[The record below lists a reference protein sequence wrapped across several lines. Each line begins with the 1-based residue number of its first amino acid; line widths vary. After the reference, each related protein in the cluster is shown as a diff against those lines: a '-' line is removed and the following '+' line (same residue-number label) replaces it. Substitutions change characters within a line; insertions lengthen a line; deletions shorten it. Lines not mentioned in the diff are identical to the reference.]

1 VSPTATPIPE
11 RLDAAKSDDFR
22 LLYGQHDAPKDPT
35 KPPEACL
42 LEAEGWIYGEKW
54 TDCPPCVSPVL
65 WRFGQRLNDRLD
77 TERRQELKRFL
88 GRLGGTGDD
97 GQDDARRALAASWVI
112 NTGMPQWL
120 EMAGLTARADEL
132 RSMEVSEWTPALSD
146 LISKARDE
154 IWKKHPQP
162 RRRLREAIEKEMRK
176 KLKEEGK
183 PLTAAVV
190 AAAAAADVADVAD
203 VAVVAA
209 AVVAAAA
216 AADVGGVAVAAAAA
230 AVAAAAVAVA
240 AVADV
245 AVAAVAA
252 AGADA
257 GDSSSVYTA
266 VKNSPEVRDAIEKA
280 VPAIKTHREEA
291 LVLFDQLIDPSKVE
305 GAA

>member
-1 VSPTATPIPE
+1 MSPTATPIPE

-190 AAAAAADVADVAD
+190 AAAA
-203 VAVVAA
+203 
-209 AVVAAAA
+209 
-216 AADVGGVAVAAAAA
+216 
-230 AVAAAAVAVA
+230 
-240 AVADV
+240 V